1 MDLSDFIYNKLASKF
16 DPIQYIER
24 VLRAHLPESKRHL
37 HENQIELVRTVC
49 NPKIRK
55 VAALMARQS
64 GKCFKKGTKIM
75 MADGNSKLVENIQV
89 GDQVMSPTCQ
99 PVLVTNLGH
108 GTEEMF
114 TIKPKDKHYA
124 GFTVNKSHILSLWN
138 KSKNQYVNITVNDYL
153 QLTDNEKNKLYGYRV
168 PIEFEEVKLPID
180 PYFIGLWL
188 GDDRKTYPEIA
199 TVDQEIINYLQ
210 DYANQLNMQLVVYKG
225 NEYHIDT
232 YALTNKEKGKRNYK
246 NIITQWLKIFNLY
259 DNKHIPN
266 IILHNSINIR
276 QQVLAGLIDS
286 DGSSAKDL
294 HTVELTFTNGQLA
307 TGVLQLLRTLGYKA
321 SMRLKNI
328 FLKSRN
334 KHCSAY
340 KIHAYGDFS
349 VIPTKIQR
357 KQFNSDIHKDPL
369 KFKFDVISEG
379 IDKYYGFTVN
389 AKDGL
394 FLLEDCTV
402 VHNTESIASFSGYLL
417 DNYPNMRIGIFT
429 PRVQQAEVNVGRTS
443 IFFQMNEDKLNNKL
457 VKCTKQKIE
466 LSNGSYVSAV
476 SGSDQSNIEG
486 LTFDI
491 IILDEAQKI
500 SNYTWSERISPMG
513 GATNAKLIKIRTLEV
528 RRNAAYA
535 CAAACAWPFADK
547 KESSDRPPTTPLVGT
562 VTRIRPPA
570 PMGRDTSSICIHT
583 SKEPRA

>member
-1 MDLSDFIYNKLASKF
+1 MLDLSNLKNDFEGAKQTLASLQNNTIHGMDLDDFIYNKLASKF

-37 HENQIELVRTVC
+37 HENQIELVRAVC

-75 MADGNSKLVENIQV
+75 MADGNIKQVEDIQI
-89 GDQVMSPTCQ
+89 GDYVMSPRST
-99 PVLVTNLGH
+99 PVLVTALGH

-114 TIKPKDKHYA
+114 TIKPNDKYYS
-124 GFTVNKSHILSLWN
+124 GFTVNKSHILSLFD
-138 KSKNQYVNITVNDYL
+138 KDKNQYINITVADYL
-153 QLTDNEKNKLYGYRV
+153 KLDDNKKSKLYGYRTPV
-168 PIEFEEVKLPID
+168 EFDEVKLPID

-188 GDDRKTYPEIA
+188 GDGRKSYPEIA
-199 TVDQEIINYLQ
+199 TVDQEIIDYLN

-225 NEYHIDT
+225 NETHIDT
-232 YALTNKEKGKRNYK
+232 YAITNKENGKRNNK
-246 NIITQWLKIFNLY
+246 NIITQWLRIFNLFN
-259 DNKHIPN
+259 NKHIPN
-266 IILHNSINIR
+266 VILHNSINIR
-276 QQVLAGLIDS
+276 RQVLAGLIDS
-286 DGSSAKDL
+286 DGSSANNT
-294 HTVELTFTNGQLA
+294 HIVELTFADEKLA
-307 TGVLQLLRTLGYKA
+307 NGVLQLLRTLGYKA
-321 SMRLKNI
+321 SMCLKDI
-328 FLKSRN
+328 VLKQTN
-334 KHCSAY
+334 KKCQAY
-340 KIHAYGDFS
+340 RIHAYGDFS
-349 VIPTKIQR
+349 VIPTKILR
-357 KQFNSDIHKDPL
+357 KQFNGNIHKDPL
-369 KFKFDVISEG
+369 KFKFDVIPED
-379 IDKYYGFTVN
+379 IDEYYGFTVD
-389 AKDGL
+389 ADDGL

-486 LTFDI
+486 LTFDVI
-491 IILDEAQKI
+491 VLDEAQKI

-513 GATNAKLIKIRTLEV
+513 WYSYVLTA
-528 RRNAAYA
+528 
-535 CAAACAWPFADK
+535 
-547 KESSDRPPTTPLVGT
+547 PLL
-562 VTRIRPPA
+562 
-570 PMGRDTSSICIHT
+570 SN
-583 SKEPRA
+583 